1 MRLIKDYFWSLQSFD
16 TLLGVI
22 IKILIMAY
30 KDILEK
36 NRTYVLE
43 RPVHNVT
50 TFIYFDPASI
60 IPDVFTQKFSD
71 YLDEIRRMS
80 NLVFIFNK
88 KSEGI
93 IDYRNVSTLYRA
105 CGYIVSD
112 HDYLTQSLYYALSYF
127 KILYERHTG
136 YLVLADYEIEKI
148 DLVKVKS
155 IIYNGA
161 LQASI
166 YEKERLSV
174 DDLKEVFILPQKKKS
189 FWSKFKCDIDLK
201 YTSGM
206 YSRYDTTIDNKGIFI
221 RPMYIDELRKF
232 LESPECPKYYLESF
246 YTRFPTEF
254 FASVGEYLSENVK
267 ILDLRIEKID
277 LK

>member
-1 MRLIKDYFWSLQSFD
+1 
-16 TLLGVI
+16 
-22 IKILIMAY
+22 MAY

-50 TFIYFDPASI
+50 TFIYFDPATNISEM
-60 IPDVFTQKFSD
+60 FTQNFSD
-71 YLDEIRRMS
+71 KLDEVHKMS

-88 KSEGI
+88 KAEGVV
-93 IDYRNVSTLYRA
+93 DYKNISTLYRA

-112 HDYLTQSLYYALSYF
+112 HDYITQSLYYALSYF
-127 KILYERHTG
+127 RILYQRQLGFLLLNDWE
-136 YLVLADYEIEKI
+136 LKEI
-148 DLVKVKS
+148 DLLKVKR
-155 IIYNGA
+155 IIYSTA
-161 LQASI
+161 LQSSI

-174 DDLKEVFILPQKKKS
+174 EDMKKIFLLPQEKRS
-189 FWSKFKCDIDLK
+189 FWRKKVDLK

-221 RPMYIDELRKF
+221 RPTYIDELRKF

-277 LK
+277 LR